1 VKRLLVLAL
10 VATVAFGAIFSLY
23 HSATSSGFNESSDCR
38 FEIIEGV
45 RVATDGKNIYLM
57 DHADGDSGAPP
68 LQRIRAVDGWS
79 LTLNESL
86 MVRDLWCF
94 DGDVYAA
101 GPDVVKIRDGKI
113 VWVKNLV
120 TEMLS
125 YEGLRESPIP
135 VYYEVGL
142 DVLEME
148 SDGEHLYLSTGDVRY
163 SKPMKI

>member
-1 VKRLLVLAL
+1 
-10 VATVAFGAIFSLY
+10 VAFGAIFSLY

-45 RVATDGKNIYLM
+45 RVATD
-57 DHADGDSGAPP
+57 DSGAPP

-113 VWVKNLV
+113 VWVKK
-120 TEMLS
+120 S
-125 YEGLRESPIP
+125 R
-135 VYYEVGL
+135 
-142 DVLEME
+142 DR
-148 SDGEHLYLSTGDVRY
+148 DA
-163 SKPMKI
+163 